1 MWLFL
6 EQVVA
11 IMEENGVVVSDFE
24 FEEEESFS
32 IFVLYSYFVS
42 LLFYNDSFFLTK
54 ISFFIFLQLFFSKV
68 RKKNCFSLNLFS
80 SPMHRD
86 RQ

>member
-42 LLFYNDSFFLTK
+42 LLFYNDSFFFDKDLLFYFPS
-54 ISFFIFLQLFFSKV
+54 IVFL
-68 RKKNCFSLNLFS
+68 
-80 SPMHRD
+80 
-86 RQ
+86 

>member
-68 RKKNCFSLNLFS
+68 RKKKLFFSKSIFITYA
-80 SPMHRD
+80 
-86 RQ
+86 

>member
-42 LLFYNDSFFLTK
+42 LLFYNDSFF
-54 ISFFIFLQLFFSKV
+54 
-68 RKKNCFSLNLFS
+68 
-80 SPMHRD
+80 
-86 RQ
+86 